1 MEDRFLISACF
12 KKVKIFSSFHSYRFN
27 FLEIEYTF
35 DIISIESLFWGTETS
50 GHARIFEVWPFQYQR
65 KRGNRVENYTENNRI
80 TLEGLVL
87 KKPQV
92 SHELYGEVFHVFEL
106 EVDRLSESKDIL
118 CVTISERLLTDMT
131 LSVGD
136 FIRVNGQLRSYNK
149 VVENRNKLVL
159 TVFARSIELPEER
172 AKDPNE
178 ILLDGFICKAPVYR
192 KTPFGREITDI
203 LVAVNRAYNKS
214 DYIPIIAW
222 GRNARYS
229 KNLEIGERIKVSGR
243 LQSREYVKNV
253 SETEKVTRVAYEVS
267 ISRLE
272 LVKSD
277 ESRSEEE
284 ESSLA

>member
-1 MEDRFLISACF
+1 
-12 KKVKIFSSFHSYRFN
+12 
-27 FLEIEYTF
+27 
-35 DIISIESLFWGTETS
+35 
-50 GHARIFEVWPFQYQR
+50 
-65 KRGNRVENYTENNRI
+65 
-80 TLEGLVL
+80 
-87 KKPQV
+87 
-92 SHELYGEVFHVFEL
+92 LYGEVFHVFEL

-118 CVTISERLLTDMT
+118 CVTISERLLTDIT
-131 LSVGD
+131 LSEGD

-159 TVFARSIELPEER
+159 TVFARSIEVPEER

-229 KNLEIGERIKVSGR
+229 KNLEIGERIKVCGR

-267 ISRLE
+267 VSRLE
-272 LVKSD
+272 LVKQD
-277 ESRSEEE
+277 EARNEDE

>member
-1 MEDRFLISACF
+1 ML
-12 KKVKIFSSFHSYRFN
+12 VFSRYG
-27 FLEIEYTF
+27 L
-35 DIISIESLFWGTETS
+35 
-50 GHARIFEVWPFQYQR
+50 FQYQR

-87 KKPQV
+87 KIPQI

-118 CVTISERLLTDMT
+118 CVTISERLLTDIT

-159 TVFARSIELPEER
+159 TVFARSIEVPEEHS
-172 AKDPNE
+172 KDPNE
-178 ILLDGFICKAPVYR
+178 IVLDGFICKAPVYR

-229 KNLEIGERIKVSGR
+229 KNLEIGERIRVTGR

-267 ISRLE
+267 VSRLE
-272 LVKSD
+272 LVKQD